1 MLALYF
7 YLVVGFHHVTWVSA
21 WFWWWVTLEII
32 QQLEEVWSPWN
43 QCCFL
48 LTCRTV
54 WTRSV
59 GFGFAA
65 PFLSTTPLTK
75 ESREVV
81 YLAAPWMVTRLGAGH
96 SFGAFSV
103 HFFTDD
109 NSPCSRNAREIHEFS
124 PLELIF
130 KAWAGCRAPLHNPA
144 EFPWQKHEGWE
155 VGIGTGKWGCW
166 LWDFWS
172 LHFSSEN
179 WKWDS

>member
-1 MLALYF
+1 MPLEW
-7 YLVVGFHHVTWVSA
+7 VHGFDGEWRWKSSSSSRR
-21 WFWWWVTLEII
+21 FDLLEISAASCWPAERFEHGVWGLGLLLPSKV
-32 QQLEEVWSPWN
+32 QLPW
-43 QCCFL
+43 QRKAERWFIC
-48 LTCRTV
+48 
-54 WTRSV
+54 
-59 GFGFAA
+59 
-65 PFLSTTPLTK
+65 
-75 ESREVV
+75 
-81 YLAAPWMVTRLGAGH
+81 LAAPWMVTRLGAGH
-96 SFGAFSV
+96 SFGTFSV

-130 KAWAGCRAPLHNPA
+130 KAWAGGRAPLCNPA